1 LDLQRIEARLARGS
15 AKLAE
20 LRGKAVEVPAEMK
33 LEYLSQVRNLEK
45 IKNAF
50 EKKHKHLRI
59 ATERVF

>member
-1 LDLQRIEARLARGS
+1 MERIEARLTRDNV
-15 AKLAE
+15 KLAE

-33 LEYLSQVRNLEK
+33 LEYLSRVRHLEK

-50 EKKHKHLRI
+50 EKKHKQLKI